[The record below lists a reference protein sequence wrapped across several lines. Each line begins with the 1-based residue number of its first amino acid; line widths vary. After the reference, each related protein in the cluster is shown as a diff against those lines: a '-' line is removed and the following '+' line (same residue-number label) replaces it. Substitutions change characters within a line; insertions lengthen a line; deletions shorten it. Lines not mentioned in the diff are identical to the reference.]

1 MESTLLLVAR
11 QRVCH
16 QSTQLPKH
24 PADWPATMWSPAR
37 STFLWKT
44 CHKSYLGRIWQFWW
58 IMHGSTSAFLQDN
71 TCSST
76 AARTQAAEW
85 RYKSHNVTR
94 FFFKHR
100 TPSRKFAKRYQCTG
114 ARFNPSENL
123 LASQLWTVPL
133 NREAHMR
140 SFTGPTFLNKMYFFI
155 IWGNTSQ
162 IRKLM
167 FLGPKSNSL
176 VTESGGVFF
185 RCFKHFLSIFYHQ
198 PHISAIYII

>member
-44 CHKSYLGRIWQFWW
+44 CHKSYLGRIWQFWS

-85 RYKSHNVTR
+85 RYKSHNVTWICC
-94 FFFKHR
+94 FLKTQNTKQEICKKVSMHR
-100 TPSRKFAKRYQCTG
+100 GRDSIQVKICWQVNYGRCHSTG
-114 ARFNPSENL
+114 RHICAVSLDPPF
-123 LASQLWTVPL
+123 WTKC
-133 NREAHMR
+133 
-140 SFTGPTFLNKMYFFI
+140 TFLHFEEI
-155 IWGNTSQ
+155 L
-162 IRKLM
+162 RKL
-167 FLGPKSNSL
+167 
-176 VTESGGVFF
+176 ES
-185 RCFKHFLSIFYHQ
+185 
-198 PHISAIYII
+198 

>member
-1 MESTLLLVAR
+1 MESTLVAR

-44 CHKSYLGRIWQFWW
+44 CHKSYLGRIWQFWS
-58 IMHGSTSAFLQDN
+58 IMHGGSTSAFLQDN

-85 RYKSHNVTR
+85 RYKSHNVTWIC
-94 FFFKHR
+94 FCLKNTEHQAGNLQ
-100 TPSRKFAKRYQCTG
+100 KDINAQG

-123 LASQLWTVPL
+123 LASQLWPVPL

-140 SFTGPTFLNKMYFFI
+140 SFTGPTFLNKMYFFTL
-155 IWGNTSQ
+155 WGNTSP
-162 IRKLM
+162 IRKLKHFTASM
-167 FLGPKSNSL
+167 FHGPQSNSL
-176 VTESGGVFF
+176 VTESGGV
-185 RCFKHFLSIFYHQ
+185 I
-198 PHISAIYII
+198 